1 MPVLAELEACSF
13 RNKTPA
19 ETAAHIT
26 PLLQKWLPLHS
37 NTSSSAGAQDETLKL
52 ERQKD
57 HYSHFILRL
66 AFSSTEDLRRRFARI
81 ECALFKLRFQN
92 DDARER
98 QAFVESLQLNW
109 EVVSEEE
116 RRNLAASLL
125 SATLGLK
132 QKEVEEGGW
141 FKVDFETVPELVE
154 SKRVFLKAGKAYV
167 PVKEQMTMV
176 LAGFNERLEKG
187 LEVYIHGFPNTASV
201 INLLYSSQP
210 GPSLD
215 SMKMIVSRPS

>member
-1 MPVLAELEACSF
+1 M
-13 RNKTPA
+13 
-19 ETAAHIT
+19 
-26 PLLQKWLPLHS
+26 
-37 NTSSSAGAQDETLKL
+37 KL

-109 EVVSEEE
+109 EVVSEDEK
-116 RRNLAASLL
+116 RNLAASLS

-132 QKEVEEGGW
+132 QKELEEGGW

-154 SKRVFLKAGKAYV
+154 SRRVFLKAGKAYV

-187 LEVYIHGFPNTASV
+187 LEVYIPGFPTPCYLLMCYTARSPR
-201 INLLYSSQP
+201 LSST
-210 GPSLD
+210 
-215 SMKMIVSRPS
+215 R